1 MQVNIKLSIICQME
15 FTIKIKGIKLK
26 KQWAVFAPDG
36 YLQYRTISD
45 TKKEAKERVIGYH
58 EMGCKTWEDYAGA
71 GYTTNKILVD
81 IKLL

>member
-1 MQVNIKLSIICQME
+1 MKLSE
-15 FTIKIKGIKLK
+15 EIKGVKLK

-45 TKKEAKERVIGYH
+45 TQKEAKERVIGYW
-58 EMGCKTWEDYAGA
+58 ERGEKTWEDYAA
-71 GYTTNKILVD
+71 KGYRTNKILVD

>member
-1 MQVNIKLSIICQME
+1 MSSKMELSD
-15 FTIKIKGIKLK
+15 KIRGVKLK

-45 TKKEAKERVIGYH
+45 TQKEAKEMVIGYW
-58 EMGCKTWEDYAGA
+58 ERGTITWNDYAA
-71 GYTTNKILVD
+71 KGYRTNKILVD